1 MNTLQPKAPLLEG
14 FGEAKYR
21 EWLII
26 KGYSKQTT
34 ESNITMLKRF
44 LQWLEIENIDIIE
57 TNYNDVMAFIQSC
70 NKRGNER
77 NTIQQYVVAIKHYYS
92 HLIYEGDINDNPA
105 SNIEIKGI
113 KRRKL
118 HDTLNA
124 KELEEVYKSYPT
136 VLTPSPS
143 ERVGVRLPPQ
153 KLNQLARKRN
163 KIILGLIIYQAIRSE
178 ELAALETTDL
188 KLREGKIII
197 KGKRRSNER
206 TLKLEGFQIIDLMD
220 YINETRKALLEINKS
235 CHPELVEGSKL
246 FFTKNGGMNFSNIIT
261 KLIESLKQH
270 NNNVKDIKQIRASVI
285 TNWLQQYN
293 LRQVQYMAGHRYVS
307 STEAYQANN
316 ITELQEEIFKHHPI
330 G

>member
-1 MNTLQPKAPLLEG
+1 M
-14 FGEAKYR
+14 
-21 EWLII
+21 
-26 KGYSKQTT
+26 
-34 ESNITMLKRF
+34 
-44 LQWLEIENIDIIE
+44 
-57 TNYNDVMAFIQSC
+57 
-70 NKRGNER
+70 
-77 NTIQQYVVAIKHYYS
+77 
-92 HLIYEGDINDNPA
+92 EGDINDNPA

-124 KELEEVYKSYPT
+124 KELEEVYKSYP
-136 VLTPSPS
+136 S
-143 ERVGVRLPPQ
+143 ELVIKKNAPPQ
-153 KLNQLARKRN
+153 KANQLARKRN

-178 ELAALETTDL
+178 ELAALETTHL
-188 KLREGKIII
+188 KLREGKIIVQ
-197 KGKRRSNER
+197 GKRRSNER

-220 YINETRKALLEINKS
+220 YINETRKALLQINQR
-235 CHPELVEGSKL
+235 ETNFL
-246 FFTKNGGMNFSNIIT
+246 FFSKNGGNHFSNVMT
-261 KLIESLKQH
+261 KLIASLKQH

>member
-1 MNTLQPKAPLLEG
+1 M
-14 FGEAKYR
+14 
-21 EWLII
+21 
-26 KGYSKQTT
+26 
-34 ESNITMLKRF
+34 
-44 LQWLEIENIDIIE
+44 
-57 TNYNDVMAFIQSC
+57 
-70 NKRGNER
+70 
-77 NTIQQYVVAIKHYYS
+77 
-92 HLIYEGDINDNPA
+92 EGDINDNPA

-124 KELEEVYKSYPT
+124 KELEEVYKNY
-136 VLTPSPS
+136 LS
-143 ERVGVRLPPQ
+143 ELAIKKNAPPQ
-153 KLNQLARKRN
+153 KANQLARKRN

-188 KLREGKIII
+188 KLREGKIIV

-206 TLKLEGFQIIDLMD
+206 MLKLEGFQIIDLMD
-220 YINETRKALLEINKS
+220 YINETRKALLKINQQQTA
-235 CHPELVEGSKL
+235 KL